1 MLTRSLVVAVALA
14 CSRTV
19 AEPAPPSQLAH
30 EIFKELVEI
39 DTTESVGDTAKAAH
53 AAAARLIA
61 AGFPA
66 SDVTVFEPAPK
77 RGNLIARLHGTGK
90 AKPILLVAHI
100 DVVEAKREDW

>member
-1 MLTRSLVVAVALA
+1 MQVSRWLVAVAAFA

-19 AEPAPPSQLAH
+19 ADAAPRAPVAVAH

-39 DTTESVGDTAKAAH
+39 DTTASNGDTAKAAH

-66 SDVTVFEPAPK
+66 ADVTVFEPAPK
-77 RGNLIARLHGTGK
+77 RGNLIARLRGTG
-90 AKPILLVAHI
+90 AQKPILLV
-100 DVVEAKREDW
+100 